1 MQLFSISIT
10 FVTFIFFY
18 FFLYESPRWQITNRD
33 YDKAEITI
41 KKALKMNGKSDVNL
55 KENMSKL
62 KKNIEEVIRL
72 IVLPLV
78 FERKVNILSKC
89 SLLGEH
95 FRKVYCFV
103 NNFILKGS

>member
-1 MQLFSISIT
+1 M
-10 FVTFIFFY
+10 
-18 FFLYESPRWQITNRD
+18 TNRD

-72 IVLPLV
+72 
-78 FERKVNILSKC
+78 ST
-89 SLLGEH
+89 
-95 FRKVYCFV
+95 Y
-103 NNFILKGS
+103 